1 VEPLNA
7 DAALSAAK
15 ATTIAAI
22 GTAATI
28 AALLSFLRDGCG
40 IDYLLVVI
48 R

>member
-15 ATTIAAI
+15 ATTMAAI
-22 GTAATI
+22 GAAAKM
-28 AALLSFLRDGCG
+28 AALLSFLRDGCV